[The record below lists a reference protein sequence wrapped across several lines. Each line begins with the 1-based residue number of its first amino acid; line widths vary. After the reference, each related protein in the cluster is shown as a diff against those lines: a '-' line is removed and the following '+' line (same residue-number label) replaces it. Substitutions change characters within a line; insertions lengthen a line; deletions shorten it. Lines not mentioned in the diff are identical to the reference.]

1 MLPNEN
7 ESIELS
13 PGFFDPRIA
22 LSDDEEEIVPL
33 FVNIE
38 KSNKGNIILE
48 DIKSKEEG
56 YRYENNN
63 QDENKKDDDDKNIIV
78 KFMYL
83 AWNVKM
89 IEESCGCSGGW
100 SRTFTY

>member
-1 MLPNEN
+1 MLLPNEN

-38 KSNKGNIILE
+38 KSKKGNVILE

-56 YRYENNN
+56 KYENIDK
-63 QDENKKDDDDKNIIV
+63 DENKKDDENIVV